1 MLKSILIYSNLNKT
15 FFRCEV
21 STEAPD
27 FNTLSEVV
35 QVKTNIFFIFYNS
48 LHIYLHIASHIT
60 LHITL
65 NITLHITLNI
75 TLHITLQFRDVNVL
89 IILDFSFRYD
99 SVHQKYKRL
108 KRYVAY
114 YENVWHRVTLS

>member
-65 NITLHITLNI
+65 NITLHITL
-75 TLHITLQFRDVNVL
+75 QFRDVNVL

-99 SVHQKYKRL
+99 SVYQKY
-108 KRYVAY
+108 
-114 YENVWHRVTLS
+114 

>member
-48 LHIYLHIASHIT
+48 LHISLHIASHIT
-60 LHITL
+60 LQITL

-75 TLHITLQFRDVNVL
+75 TLHISLHFTLHFTL
-89 IILDFSFRYD
+89 HITFIIWILLCIFHFA
-99 SVHQKYKRL
+99 SVFTSWL
-108 KRYVAY
+108 SM
-114 YENVWHRVTLS
+114 ETLFAFTIHN